1 MNRFR
6 QKFRSVDLGPK
17 NDPFILIYPYIY
29 LYPKQEFLSK
39 KGPVTFYCLLNPN
52 FMQKKK

>member
-1 MNRFR
+1 MNRFT

-17 NDPFILIYPYIY
+17 NDPFTLIYPNIY
-29 LYPKQEFLSK
+29 LYPKQEFFSK

-52 FMQKKK
+52 FMQKK